1 MANARDNESSSSLD
15 RLAVLDAHCHIDL
28 YADPPAVIAESD
40 RLAIRTIA
48 VTNAPSVF
56 SHTHELTAGS
66 RHVRAAIGLHPELVH
81 SHGHELELFWPC
93 LEHTRYVGEVGLDY
107 VTTDAGLRAR
117 QRAVFEQIVERC
129 SAFGDK
135 ILTIHSRRSAADVI
149 ATIGP
154 TFRGRAILHWFSGTA
169 RQLEQ
174 AASAGFYFSVNPSM
188 MSSKSGRAL
197 ASSMPRDR
205 VLTETDG
212 PFVKLN
218 RRPATP
224 RDSALA
230 VKALSEL
237 WRVEPEEARD
247 LIVQN
252 LRTLLAEPG
261 DA

>member
-1 MANARDNESSSSLD
+1 M
-15 RLAVLDAHCHIDL
+15 LDAHCHIDL
-28 YADPPAVIAESD
+28 FPDPPAIVAEAD
-40 RLAIRTIA
+40 RLGIRTIA

-56 SHTHELTAGS
+56 SHTRELTAGS

-81 SHGHELELFWPC
+81 SHGHELDLFWPH
-93 LEHTRYVGEVGLDY
+93 LERTRYVGEVGLDY
-107 VTTDAGLRAR
+107 VTTDAELRAR
-117 QRAVFEQIVERC
+117 QRRIFEAIVERC
-129 SAFGDK
+129 AALGDK

-154 TFRGRAILHWFSGTA
+154 TFRGKVILHWFSGTP
-169 RQLEQ
+169 RQLDQ
-174 AASAGFYFSVNPSM
+174 AAAAGCYFSVNPSM
-188 MSSKSGRAL
+188 MSSQSGRTL
-197 ASSMPRDR
+197 AASMPRDR

-218 RRPATP
+218 RRSATP

-252 LRTLLAEPG
+252 LRTLLAEPQ
-261 DA
+261 DTASA